1 MNELFDLPSL
11 EVKKNFSEKKLQPK
25 LAALLKDLNQNLYN
39 KENSIKLILLAVLA
53 GESAFL
59 LGEPGTAK
67 SLIAHRISEGFE
79 DLDTTKPENAGCV
92 KYFEYLMSQ
101 FSTPDEIFG
110 PVSLQALKNDEY
122 KLS

>member
-1 MNELFDLPSL
+1 MNELFDLPVL
-11 EVKKNFSEKKLQPK
+11 EVKQEVNSTKLQPK
-25 LAALLKDLNQNLYN
+25 LAALLKDLNKNLYN
-39 KENSIKLILLAVLA
+39 KENSIKLILLAVLT

-79 DLDTTKPENAGCV
+79 DLDTTKSENTGCV

-101 FSTPDEIFG
+101 FSTP
-110 PVSLQALKNDEY
+110 Y
-122 KLS
+122 

>member
-1 MNELFDLPSL
+1 MNELFDLPVFGKKK
-11 EVKKNFSEKKLQPK
+11 EVNSTKLQPK
-25 LAALLKDLNQNLYN
+25 LAALLKDLNKNLYN
-39 KENSIKLILLAVLA
+39 KEKSIKLILLAVLA

-79 DLDTTKPENAGCV
+79 DFDTTKPENAGCV

-101 FSTPDEIFG
+101 FS
-110 PVSLQALKNDEY
+110 L
-122 KLS
+122 